1 MSKDRTPRFKNAG
14 VREVM
19 KSLFQIP
26 LSTHTILVYPNTHTL
41 REIYTNYIDN
51 SDHEASELFVML
63 PFYETIESVKNNL
76 MYNYMSTRNYEYMRH
91 KGSLVIQDA
100 STIFEKD
107 ILSSTDY
114 LSQRY
119 AEPPNIVDFLS
130 EVSLHSKK
138 INVNTISLWIDT
150 GVFYNF
156 GNGID
161 SLMNYE
167 RASPRIVANYP
178 IKQICLYHQKDF
190 ENRLNKFEQIK
201 TIDRHQKK
209 LVMVDK
215 GG

>member
-76 MYNYMSTRNYEYMRH
+76 MYNYMSTRNYENMRH

-215 GG
+215 GR

>member
-1 MSKDRTPRFKNAG
+1 MSRDRTPGFMNAG

-19 KSLFQIP
+19 KSLFQIQ
-26 LSTHTILVYPNTHTL
+26 LSTHTILVYPNAHTL

-51 SDHEASELFVML
+51 YNHEPNELFVLL
-63 PFYETIESVKNNL
+63 PFYETIDSVKNNL
-76 MYNYMSTRNYEYMRH
+76 MDNYESTQNYEYMKH
-91 KGSLVIQDA
+91 NASLVIQDA
-100 STIFEKD
+100 NTIFKKD
-107 ILSSTDY
+107 IISNTDY
-114 LSQRY
+114 VLQRY
-119 AEPPNIVDFLS
+119 VEPPNIIDFMNR
-130 EVSLHSKK
+130 VSLHSKK

-156 GNGID
+156 ENGID

-201 TIDRHQKK
+201 TIDTHQKK
-209 LVMVDK
+209 LLMVDK
-215 GG
+215 SR